1 MSKKIQG
8 SNLRK
13 LSIAYA
19 GGRLDRNTYL
29 RLRTQQLGALEFNK
43 PLPLLSEELLEIN
56 VPSIKLDA
64 PYSAARS
71 GFSPLLL
78 AMAIAALVALSLGGG
93 LYYAWQ
99 NDFFSTKSAAAVK
112 AQPLT
117 PESQALKLIAQTEE
131 WTEADISAFIK
142 VWSNYSSEAKDN
154 ARTSQWYGVLEN
166 EIIQRINKLKLQK
179 EAVNDEDRVY
189 QARLNNLRIF
199 YAQLV
204 AE

>member
-8 SNLRK
+8 STLRR

-19 GGRLDRNTYL
+19 GGRLDRTTYL
-29 RLRTQQLGALEFNK
+29 RLRTQQLGALEFNR
-43 PLPLLSEELLEIN
+43 PLPPLSEELLDIN
-56 VPSIKLDA
+56 VPSVKLDA

-71 GFSPLLL
+71 GFSPILL
-78 AMAIAALVALSLGGG
+78 AIAVLVALSLGGG

-99 NDFFSTKSAAAVK
+99 NGFFGAKNTAAAK

-117 PESQALKLIAQTEE
+117 PDKLALNLIAQTGE

-142 VWSNYSSEAKDN
+142 AWSNYSREAKEN

-179 EAVNDEDRVY
+179 ESVTDDDRVY
-189 QARLNNLRIF
+189 QTQLNNLRIF
-199 YAQLV
+199 YAQLA